1 MDEQVIRILVVDDHP
16 IVRRGVCSYIE
27 TQADFAVVGEAAS
40 GEEALAL
47 VEALA
52 PDLIL
57 LDLLMP
63 GMGGVEAIRQLK
75 ALSPSTKIAALTSAQ
90 DEATVLAALT
100 AGASAYQL
108 KDIRPQEL
116 VAVLRRV
123 AAGELI
129 LEPRVAAYLVN
140 KLRGPAPDSALETTL
155 TPRELEV
162 LRLLAQ
168 GLSNKEIGVQLFVS
182 EKTVK
187 THVSNILSKLQLNDR
202 TKAAVYALKNRMI

>member
-1 MDEQVIRILVVDDHP
+1 MDEVRIRILVVDDHP

-27 TQADFAVVGEAAS
+27 TQPDFEIVGEAAS
-40 GEEALAL
+40 GEEALSL
-47 VEALA
+47 VEEHA
-52 PDLIL
+52 PDLVL

-63 GMGGVEAIRQLK
+63 GMGGIEAIRRIK
-75 ALSPSTKIAALTSAQ
+75 ALSPTTLIAALTSAQ

-116 VAVLRRV
+116 IAVLRRV
-123 AAGELI
+123 ASGEMI

-140 KLRGPAPDSALETTL
+140 KLRGPAPESPTESPL

-162 LRLLAQ
+162 LRLLAE
-168 GLSNKEIGVQLFVS
+168 GLSNKEIGVRLFVS

-187 THVSNILSKLQLNDR
+187 THVSNVLSKLQLNDR